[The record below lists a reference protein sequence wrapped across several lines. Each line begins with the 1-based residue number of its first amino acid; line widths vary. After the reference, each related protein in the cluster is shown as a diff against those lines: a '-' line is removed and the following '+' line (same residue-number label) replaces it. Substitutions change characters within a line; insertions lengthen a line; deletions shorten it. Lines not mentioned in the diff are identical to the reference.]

1 MKGCHDLKFVSE
13 HEGIFESEI
22 KAIELTYDKLE
33 KYLKKVIEILEHI
46 DLMQVGISIPI
57 YVACENARKDGIKT
71 VLSGQGADELF
82 AGYYRYLNM
91 PPQKLEKESK
101 KDLKELFYFVE
112 KRDRAIAKANS
123 VNMKFP
129 YLSKAVIKVAN
140 SIPISMKIKG
150 KERKYILK
158 EVAKRRGIPET
169 IVYKGKKSMQ
179 YSSGV
184 DKALRLL
191 AKRDDK
197 IKEYLKWK

>member
-1 MKGCHDLKFVSE
+1 
-13 HEGIFESEI
+13 
-22 KAIELTYDKLE
+22 
-33 KYLKKVIEILEHI
+33 
-46 DLMQVGISIPI
+46 
-57 YVACENARKDGIKT
+57 
-71 VLSGQGADELF
+71 
-82 AGYYRYLNM
+82 M